1 MKKTFSPKSIEQ
13 KWYKEWEASGYF
25 NADPKSKKPSFSI
38 MIPPPNTTGSLHM
51 GHGFQNTLMDALIRH
66 KRMSG
71 YDALWQVG
79 TDHAGIVTQIVVE
92 RELEKEGLTR
102 EGLGREKF
110 IDRVWEWKNKSGN
123 NITNQLRRLG
133 ASVDW
138 SREAF
143 TMSPEMST
151 AVQEVFIR
159 LYDQGLIYRG
169 KRMVNWDIVLQTAL
183 SDLEVSN
190 EEGNGSL
197 WFFKYPMTDKGHITI
212 ATTRPETMLGDT
224 AVAVNPKDK
233 RFNKLIGKK
242 VALPLSNREIPIIGD
257 THVDPE
263 FGTGCVKITPA
274 HDFNDFDIGQKHKLP
289 SINILNL
296 DGTLNNE
303 VPHPFQGL
311 KVLEARKKVIQ
322 EMDGLK
328 LLEKIEPYKTTIPRG
343 DRSNSILEPLL
354 TYQWFLD
361 VKKMSKVAIKAVKKG
376 ETEFVPKNWENTYF
390 AWMND
395 IQDWCISRQIWWGHR
410 IPAWLDD
417 EGNIFVAENEKKVRE
432 KYGLDSKK
440 KITQEED
447 VLDTWFSSA
456 LWTFSTLGWPSK
468 DNLLKKYHPTNVLVT
483 GFDIIFFWV
492 ARMIMMTTHF
502 ISEVPFKKVFI
513 HGLVKD
519 SEGQKMSKSKGNILD
534 PLDIIDGISTEALIK
549 KRTEGLLQ
557 PKMKEKIEKQ
567 TIKEF
572 PEGIQSH
579 GTDALRLTYC
589 SLASGSRDVN
599 FDMKRVEGYRNFCNK
614 LWNAARFIKL
624 QLADN
629 DGPGGRESKD
639 SPDLWI
645 KEKLNET
652 SQKVNSYFEEFR
664 FDLVTLTI
672 YDFIWNEFCDWYIE
686 ICKIRLSSKAYGVK
700 EKRAILQSLI
710 STLEKSLRLA
720 HPIMPFITEEL
731 WQQFKSEHK
740 NKSLSIMISEY
751 PNDKT
756 KRASK
761 EYKDIEW
768 VKEIISGIRNIRGEM
783 RIKPSVKISALLQQ
797 GDNNDK
803 RRSKDFEYIIS
814 ELSGL
819 GSLEWHNQK
828 EELPASAINFHKK
841 LKVLI
846 PLEGL
851 IKAEEEKNRI
861 EKNILKLTRESESI
875 SKQLKNKKFINNAPK
890 ELVSN
895 QKKRFQEIS
904 QELNLQDIQIQEIQK
919 LL

>member
-1 MKKTFSPKSIEQ
+1 M
-13 KWYKEWEASGYF
+13 
-25 NADPKSKKPSFSI
+25 
-38 MIPPPNTTGSLHM
+38 
-51 GHGFQNTLMDALIRH
+51 
-66 KRMSG
+66 
-71 YDALWQVG
+71 
-79 TDHAGIVTQIVVE
+79 
-92 RELEKEGLTR
+92 
-102 EGLGREKF
+102 
-110 IDRVWEWKNKSGN
+110 
-123 NITNQLRRLG
+123 
-133 ASVDW
+133 
-138 SREAF
+138 
-143 TMSPEMST
+143 
-151 AVQEVFIR
+151 
-159 LYDQGLIYRG
+159 
-169 KRMVNWDIVLQTAL
+169 
-183 SDLEVSN
+183 
-190 EEGNGSL
+190 
-197 WFFKYPMTDKGHITI
+197 
-212 ATTRPETMLGDT
+212 
-224 AVAVNPKDK
+224 
-233 RFNKLIGKK
+233 
-242 VALPLSNREIPIIGD
+242 
-257 THVDPE
+257 
-263 FGTGCVKITPA
+263 
-274 HDFNDFDIGQKHKLP
+274 
-289 SINILNL
+289 
-296 DGTLNNE
+296 
-303 VPHPFQGL
+303 
-311 KVLEARKKVIQ
+311 
-322 EMDGLK
+322 
-328 LLEKIEPYKTTIPRG
+328 
-343 DRSNSILEPLL
+343 
-354 TYQWFLD
+354 
-361 VKKMSKVAIKAVKKG
+361 
-376 ETEFVPKNWENTYF
+376 
-390 AWMND
+390 
-395 IQDWCISRQIWWGHR
+395 
-410 IPAWLDD
+410 
-417 EGNIFVAENEKKVRE
+417 
-432 KYGLDSKK
+432 
-440 KITQEED
+440 
-447 VLDTWFSSA
+447 LDTWFSSA

-468 DNLLKKYHPTNVLVT
+468 DNLLNKYHPTNVLVT

-502 ISEVPFKKVFI
+502 ISEVPFKKIFI

-686 ICKIRLSSKAYGVK
+686 ICKIRLSSKNYGVK
-700 EKRAILQSLI
+700 EKKAILQSLI
-710 STLEKSLRLA
+710 STLEESLRLA

-731 WQQFKSEHK
+731 WQQFKSDHR

-751 PNDKT
+751 PAGKT
-756 KRASK
+756 GRPSK

-803 RRSKDFEYIIS
+803 RRSKDFEYLIS

>member
-534 PLDIIDGISTEALIK
+534 PLDIIDGIGTKALIK

-700 EKRAILQSLI
+700 EKKAILQSLI

-803 RRSKDFEYIIS
+803 RRSKDFEYLIS

>member
-614 LWNAARFIKL
+614 LWNAARFIKI

>member
-803 RRSKDFEYIIS
+803 RRSKDFEYLIS

>member
-1 MKKTFSPKSIEQ
+1 
-13 KWYKEWEASGYF
+13 
-25 NADPKSKKPSFSI
+25 
-38 MIPPPNTTGSLHM
+38 
-51 GHGFQNTLMDALIRH
+51 
-66 KRMSG
+66 
-71 YDALWQVG
+71 
-79 TDHAGIVTQIVVE
+79 
-92 RELEKEGLTR
+92 
-102 EGLGREKF
+102 
-110 IDRVWEWKNKSGN
+110 
-123 NITNQLRRLG
+123 
-133 ASVDW
+133 
-138 SREAF
+138 
-143 TMSPEMST
+143 MSPEMST

-274 HDFNDFDIGQKHKLP
+274 HDFNDFDIGKKHKLP

-361 VKKMSKVAIKAVKKG
+361 VKKMSKVAIKAVKNG
-376 ETEFVPKNWENTYF
+376 ETQFVPKNWENNYF
-390 AWMND
+390 GWMND

-432 KYGLDSKK
+432 KYNLDSKK
-440 KITQEED
+440 KINQEED

-468 DNLLKKYHPTNVLVT
+468 DNLLKKYHPTSVLVT

-492 ARMIMMTTHF
+492 ARMMMMTTHF
-502 ISEVPFKKVFI
+502 ISEVPFKKIFI

-534 PLDIIDGISTEALIK
+534 PLDIIDGIGTKALIK

-572 PEGIQSH
+572 PEGIQSY

-599 FDMKRVEGYRNFCNK
+599 FDMKRLEGYRNFCNK

-624 QLADN
+624 QLADI

-686 ICKIRLSSKAYGVK
+686 ICKTRLSSKKYGVK
-700 EKRAILQSLI
+700 EKKAILQSLI
-710 STLEKSLRLA
+710 STLEESLRLA

-731 WQQFKSEHK
+731 WQQFRSEHK
-740 NKSLSIMISEY
+740 NKSLSIMISKY
-751 PNDKT
+751 PAGKT
-756 KRASK
+756 KRTSK

-783 RIKPSVKISALLQQ
+783 RIKPSMKISALLQQ

-803 RRSKDFEYIIS
+803 RRSKDFEYLIS

-819 GSLEWHNQK
+819 RSLEWLNQR
-828 EELPASAINFHKK
+828 EEPPASAINFHRK

-861 EKNILKLTRESESI
+861 EKNILKLTRERESI
-875 SKQLKNKKFINNAPK
+875 SKQLNNKRFVSNAPK

-895 QKKRFQEIS
+895 QKRRLEEIL

>member
-242 VALPLSNREIPIIGD
+242 VALPLSDREIPIIGD

-376 ETEFVPKNWENTYF
+376 ETKFVPKNWENTYF

-803 RRSKDFEYIIS
+803 RRSKDFEYLIS

>member
-13 KWYKEWEASGYF
+13 KWYKEWEVSGYF
-25 NADPKSKKPSFSI
+25 NADPKSKRPSFSI
-38 MIPPPNTTGSLHM
+38 MIPPPNVTGSLHM

-79 TDHAGIVTQIVVE
+79 TDHAGIVTQMVVE

-110 IDRVWEWKNKSGN
+110 IDKVWQWKDKSGN

-190 EEGNGSL
+190 EEGNGNL
-197 WFFKYPMTDKGHITI
+197 WFFKYPLVDKGHITI

-257 THVDPE
+257 VHVDPE

-274 HDFNDFDIGQKHKLP
+274 HDFNDFDIGKKHKLP
-289 SINILNL
+289 FINIFNL

-303 VPHPFQGL
+303 VPHSFQGL

-322 EMDGLK
+322 EMEGLK
-328 LLEKIEPYKTTIPRG
+328 LLEKIEPYKTKIPRG

-502 ISEVPFKKVFI
+502 ISEVPFKKIFI

-751 PNDKT
+751 PTDKT

-783 RIKPSVKISALLQQ
+783 RIKPSVKISAVLQQ

-803 RRSKDFEYIIS
+803 RRSKDFEYLIS

>member
-376 ETEFVPKNWENTYF
+376 ETKFVPKNWENTYF

-803 RRSKDFEYIIS
+803 RRSKDFEYLIS

>member
-71 YDALWQVG
+71 YDSLWQVG

-242 VALPLSNREIPIIGD
+242 VALPLSDREIPIIGD

-376 ETEFVPKNWENTYF
+376 ETKFVPKNWENTYF

-803 RRSKDFEYIIS
+803 RRSKDFEYLIS

>member
-13 KWYKEWEASGYF
+13 KWYKEWEDSGYF
-25 NADPKSKKPSFSI
+25 NANPKSKKPSFCI
-38 MIPPPNTTGSLHM
+38 MIPPPNVTGSLHM
-51 GHGFQNTLMDALIRH
+51 GHGFQNTLMDALIRY

-110 IDRVWEWKNKSGN
+110 IEKVWEWKNKSGN
-123 NITNQLRRLG
+123 KITNQLRRLG

-159 LYDQGLIYRG
+159 LYDQGLIYKG
-169 KRMVNWDIVLQTAL
+169 KRMVNWDVVLQTAL

-190 EEGNGSL
+190 EEENGNL
-197 WFFKYPMTDKGHITI
+197 WFFKYPLTDKGHITV

-224 AVAVNPKDK
+224 AVAVNPEDK
-233 RFNKLIGKK
+233 RFNKFIGKK

-274 HDFNDFDIGQKHKLP
+274 HDFNDSDIGKKHNLP
-289 SINILNL
+289 FINILNL

-303 VPHPFQGL
+303 VPLSFKGL
-311 KVLEARKKVIQ
+311 KVFEARKKVIQ

-328 LLEKIEPYKTTIPRG
+328 LLEKVEPYKTKVPRG

-361 VKKMSKVAIKAVKKG
+361 VRKISKVATNAVKNG
-376 ETEFVPKNWENTYF
+376 ETEFVPKNWENNYF
-390 AWMND
+390 GWMND

-432 KYGLDSKK
+432 KYKLDPKK
-440 KITQEED
+440 KISQEED

-468 DNLLKKYHPTNVLVT
+468 NNLLKKYHPTSVLVT

-502 ISEVPFKKVFI
+502 ISEVPFKKIFI

-519 SEGQKMSKSKGNILD
+519 SEGQKMSKSKGNVID
-534 PLDIIDGISTEALIK
+534 PLDIIDGINTKALVK
-549 KRTEGLLQ
+549 KRTEGLVQ

-572 PEGIQSH
+572 PEGIQSY

-624 QLADN
+624 QLDN
-629 DGPGGRESKD
+629 NSGPGRLESKD
-639 SPDLWI
+639 PPDLWI
-645 KEKLNET
+645 KEKLIET
-652 SQKVNSYFEEFR
+652 SQKVNSYFEDFR
-664 FDLVTLTI
+664 FDLVTLAV

-686 ICKIRLSSKAYGVK
+686 ICKIRLSSKKYGVK
-700 EKRAILQSLI
+700 EKKAILQSLI
-710 STLEKSLRLA
+710 STLEESLRLA

-731 WQQFKSEHK
+731 WQQFKSEHRNK
-740 NKSLSIMISEY
+740 NLSIMISKY
-751 PNDKT
+751 PSEKIRKT
-756 KRASK
+756 SK

-797 GDNNDK
+797 GTINDK
-803 RRSKDFEYIIS
+803 RRSKDFEYLIS

-819 GSLEWHNQK
+819 RSLEWHNQK

-851 IKAEEEKNRI
+851 IKAEEEKIRI
-861 EKNILKLTRESESI
+861 EKNILKLTKESESI
-875 SKQLKNKKFINNAPK
+875 SKQLKNKKFISNAPK
-890 ELVSN
+890 ELVIK

>member
-242 VALPLSNREIPIIGD
+242 VALPLSDREIPIIGD

-803 RRSKDFEYIIS
+803 RRSKDFEYLIS

>member
-1 MKKTFSPKSIEQ
+1 
-13 KWYKEWEASGYF
+13 
-25 NADPKSKKPSFSI
+25 
-38 MIPPPNTTGSLHM
+38 
-51 GHGFQNTLMDALIRH
+51 
-66 KRMSG
+66 
-71 YDALWQVG
+71 
-79 TDHAGIVTQIVVE
+79 
-92 RELEKEGLTR
+92 
-102 EGLGREKF
+102 
-110 IDRVWEWKNKSGN
+110 
-123 NITNQLRRLG
+123 
-133 ASVDW
+133 
-138 SREAF
+138 
-143 TMSPEMST
+143 
-151 AVQEVFIR
+151 
-159 LYDQGLIYRG
+159 
-169 KRMVNWDIVLQTAL
+169 
-183 SDLEVSN
+183 
-190 EEGNGSL
+190 
-197 WFFKYPMTDKGHITI
+197 
-212 ATTRPETMLGDT
+212 MLGDT

-274 HDFNDFDIGQKHKLP
+274 HDFNDFDIGKKHKLP

-361 VKKMSKVAIKAVKKG
+361 VKKMSKVAIKAVKNG
-376 ETEFVPKNWENTYF
+376 ETQFVPKNWENNYF
-390 AWMND
+390 GWMND

-432 KYGLDSKK
+432 KYNLDSKK
-440 KITQEED
+440 KINQEED

-468 DNLLKKYHPTNVLVT
+468 DNLLKKYHPTSVLVT

-502 ISEVPFKKVFI
+502 ISEVPFKKIFI

-534 PLDIIDGISTEALIK
+534 PLDIIDGIGTKALIK

-572 PEGIQSH
+572 PEGIQSY

-599 FDMKRVEGYRNFCNK
+599 FDMKRLEGYRNFCNK

-624 QLADN
+624 QLADI

-672 YDFIWNEFCDWYIE
+672 YDFIWNEFCGWYIE
-686 ICKIRLSSKAYGVK
+686 ICKTRLSSKKYGVK
-700 EKRAILQSLI
+700 EKKAILQSLI
-710 STLEKSLRLA
+710 STLEESLRLA

-731 WQQFKSEHK
+731 WQQFRSEHK
-740 NKSLSIMISEY
+740 NKSLSIMISKY
-751 PNDKT
+751 PAGKT
-756 KRASK
+756 KRTSK

-783 RIKPSVKISALLQQ
+783 RIKPSMKISALLQQ

-803 RRSKDFEYIIS
+803 RRSKDFEYLIS

-819 GSLEWHNQK
+819 RSLEWLNQR
-828 EELPASAINFHKK
+828 EEPPASAINFHRK

-861 EKNILKLTRESESI
+861 EKNILKLTRERESI
-875 SKQLKNKKFINNAPK
+875 SKQLNNKRFVSNAPK

-895 QKKRFQEIS
+895 QKRRLEEIL